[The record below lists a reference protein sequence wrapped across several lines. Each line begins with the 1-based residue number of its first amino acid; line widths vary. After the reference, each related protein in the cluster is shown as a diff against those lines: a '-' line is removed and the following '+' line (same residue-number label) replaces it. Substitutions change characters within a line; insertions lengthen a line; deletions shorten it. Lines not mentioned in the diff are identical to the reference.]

1 MQQSLS
7 KRLTQTRRVTLL
19 SAAISVALTTS
30 LTAQGAEAWVSTK
43 TKAFTPITQTTTK
56 ATAAGVSAAT
66 LATAATLT
74 TSEPVEITVGLKLR
88 NETQLDKQLEYF
100 QSGGSRQYLT
110 TAQFIDQYSP
120 TQQQV
125 DTVIKHLT
133 KAGYT
138 NISVAPNRLFITAT
152 GTAATAKNA
161 FNTTLKTFQ
170 KEGKSV
176 FANITDAQVP
186 QSLSGIVDTVLGL
199 QTAAV
204 PRTYHREVPL
214 STTAQTSGTASVLAR
229 PAATPVAVGHNPLD
243 FSRLYGAGT
252 TPTASN
258 TAVGIVT
265 WGSQTQT
272 VKDLTTY
279 TTKNNLATIPT
290 QIINIGSGAHTQSD
304 AEWQL
309 DSQSIVGAAG
319 GSVKKIIF
327 YNAPDN
333 NTNASIVSAFNRAV
347 TDNVVKVINASFGQY
362 EGTDDS
368 IAATNTVFKQAI
380 AQGQT
385 VSVSSGDEG
394 VYEET
399 GGVPEG
405 STYTVSTPASSPY
418 AIAVGG
424 TTLYTNGTA
433 YSNET
438 VWNEGLSGSRIWA
451 TGGGYSTIQPAPTW
465 QTAAITGSNK
475 RALPDVAFDA
485 AGSSGAQIYYNG
497 KLVQYGGTS
506 LASPIF
512 VGIWA
517 RLQSANNNTLG
528 FPGASFYKYFPTN
541 ASLLHDVTS
550 GNNGSGSYT
559 GYPAKT
565 GWDGSTGF
573 GSFDITKL
581 NAFIKANPDFSK

>member
-1 MQQSLS
+1 MQQSHS
-7 KRLTQTRRVTLL
+7 GRITQTRRVTLL
-19 SAAISVALTTS
+19 SAAISVALATS
-30 LTAQGAEAWVSTK
+30 FTAQGAETWVSTK
-43 TKAFTPITQTTTK
+43 TKAFTPAPQTVTR
-56 ATAAGVSAAT
+56 AASAGISAAT
-66 LATAATLT
+66 LATATQLATN
-74 TSEPVEITVGLKLR
+74 EPVEITVGLKLR
-88 NETQLDKQLEYF
+88 NEAQLDKQLEYL

-110 TAQFIDQYSP
+110 TAQFIEQYSP
-120 TQQQV
+120 SQQQV
-125 DTVIKHLT
+125 DTVVKHLT
-133 KAGYT
+133 KAGYS
-138 NISVAPNRLFITAT
+138 NISVAPNRLFVTAT
-152 GTAATAKNA
+152 GTAANAKAA

-170 KEGKSV
+170 KEGKAV
-176 FANITDAQVP
+176 FANTTDAQVP
-186 QSLSGIVDTVLGL
+186 LSLSAIVDTVLGL

-204 PRTYHREVPL
+204 ARTYHREVPL
-214 STTAQTSGTASVLAR
+214 STVPQSTQITSGLSR

-243 FSRLYGAGT
+243 FSTLYGAGT

-272 VKDLTTY
+272 VKDLNTY
-279 TTKNNLATIPT
+279 TTKNNLAAIPT
-290 QIINIGSGAHTQSD
+290 QIINIGSGAHTQAD

-319 GSVKKIIF
+319 GAVKKIIF

-399 GGVPEG
+399 RGVPEG
-405 STYTVSTPASSPY
+405 SIYTVSTPASSPY

-424 TTLYTNGTA
+424 TTLYTDGKA

-438 VWNEGLSGSRIWA
+438 VWNEGLSGTRIWA

-465 QTAAITGSNK
+465 QTTAITGSTK

-485 AGSSGAQIYYNG
+485 AGSSGAQIYYKG

-528 FPGASFYKYFPTN
+528 FPAASFYKYFPTN
-541 ASLLHDVTS
+541 QSLLHDVTS
-550 GNNGSGSYT
+550 GNNGSGLFT
-559 GYPAKT
+559 GFPAKA

-573 GSFDITKL
+573 GSFDISKL
-581 NAFIKANPDFSK
+581 NAFIKTNPDFAK